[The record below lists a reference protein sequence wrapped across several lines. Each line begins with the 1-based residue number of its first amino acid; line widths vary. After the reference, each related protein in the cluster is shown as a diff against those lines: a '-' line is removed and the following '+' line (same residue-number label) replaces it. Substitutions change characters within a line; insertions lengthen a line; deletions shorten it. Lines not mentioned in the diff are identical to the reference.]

1 MSRPKVVFQPETYRG
16 MQNGIDQLV
25 DAIRPT
31 LGPLPRLV
39 ALDRLVDHKAPELL
53 DNGGIIARRILELPH
68 RSADMGAMYLRH
80 LLWRVHEE
88 VGDGTATTAV
98 LFQAIYN
105 EGVRYIAAGG
115 NAMML
120 RRHLEAG
127 LQLILNEFN
136 PMTLPLTGREK
147 LTQMARSVCYDLSL
161 AKTLGEIF
169 DYIGEDG
176 RLETRP
182 GRSQEI
188 EREYMAGSY
197 WDSKRFSNQMQANT
211 LANAKVELPDASI
224 LISDIAIETPQELAA
239 FLEMAQKAGVE
250 NLVLVASSLSDPA
263 LVMLQRINH
272 ASKTFKVI
280 AAKTPGTSALDQ
292 AAFMEDI
299 AILTG
304 GRPLLNVVGDSLS
317 SATPDDLG
325 AARRIWADRNY
336 LGLVRGKGDARQI
349 RIHLQQLRRILAK
362 TTEPTQQRKFQLRI
376 GQLLGGTAVLWLGA
390 ATETEMDTSRA
401 LAERTANTLRSALR
415 EGVVPGGGTTL
426 LACQPIL
433 QQRLERTYHT
443 DERAAYKIL
452 RTALEAPARA
462 LVSNAGYEASAVI
475 GKLTRNGPGFGFDVI
490 SGEVVNM
497 IEAGIWDSAAVVKA
511 AVEVAVSGAALALTT
526 DVLVHRKTPPQA
538 VEP

>member
-197 WDSKRFSNQMQANT
+197 WDSKRFSNQIQANT

-362 TTEPTQQRKFQLRI
+362 TTEPAQQRKFQLRI